1 MKPNTT
7 NGIMLLCDS
16 ETLANRIR
24 GLMQVRWQQK
34 VRVDYAAPFVH
45 VTWLPEA
52 DDFREKITTRRIK
65 DWLSAII
72 NKQITVINFQLFG
85 TAEEHEILKQCL
97 RALAVSFS
105 VRGSC
110 YTAYFIGSL
119 ELFKNTLMLQLKD
132 DYKLL
137 NKIDFE
143 FPGMI

>member
-34 VRVDYAAPFVH
+34 VLVDYTAPFVH
-45 VTWLPEA
+45 VSWLPEA
-52 DDFREKITTRRIK
+52 NDFKERITTRRIK
-65 DWLSAII
+65 EWLSAII

-97 RALAVSFS
+97 RDLGISSS

-137 NKIDFE
+137 DKIDFE
-143 FPGMI
+143 FPAMI

>member
-1 MKPNTT
+1 MKPNIT

-24 GLMQVRWQQK
+24 GLMQVRWRQK
-34 VRVDYAAPFVH
+34 VLVYYDAPFVH
-45 VTWLPEA
+45 ITWLPEA
-52 DDFREKITTRRIK
+52 SDFKERITTRRIK
-65 DWLSAII
+65 EWLSAII

-85 TAEEHEILKQCL
+85 TTEEHEILKQCL
-97 RALAVSFS
+97 RDLGLSSS
-105 VRGSC
+105 VRGNC

-137 NKIDFE
+137 DKIDFE